1 MNIATSIIMSQLKMY
16 QSNMPYPLNLHND
29 TCQIYSIKKLGVKK
43 CLALQLQQKKKKNN
57 NKSRN

>member
-43 CLALQLQQKKKKNN
+43 CLALQLQQKKK
-57 NKSRN
+57 